1 MKTFA
6 QSWFHFCSKGD
17 PVFWQLDFLLYTI
30 SLRYESRCINSFHQ
44 PCSLN
49 LQSGSCTSIGLEIW
63 KKLSESSDFWKFP
76 LEGEIGLVT
85 KMVIMWSIV
94 MVHTI
99 LFWTK
104 TNEIWIFYILF
115 RPLLPLSFN
124 SGRNVLF
131 QSTSLNG
138 PKRGKNVKIE
148 NKFEEKLNFLLI
160 FVQKSD
166 NFWH

>member
-6 QSWFHFCSKGD
+6 QSWFHFCPKGD

-94 MVHTI
+94 MVRTI

-115 RPLLPLSFN
+115 RPLLIA
-124 SGRNVLF
+124 V
-131 QSTSLNG
+131 SLISH
-138 PKRGKNVKIE
+138 IE
-148 NKFEEKLNFLLI
+148 CTDKLNLL
-160 FVQKSD
+160 
-166 NFWH
+166 NFEVCLENLVVHALGPCICVK